1 MAVTG
6 LVRSGRPIDS
16 ENRVAWE
23 NPHTRA
29 KMRALV
35 AILESQLMQIS
46 REGALAVASE
56 LPLYKQI
63 PLEDIE
69 QSVLRNVR
77 RVIQALLEARPP
89 SAAEV
94 AEASV
99 ARTRCDQGL
108 PIEDCIQAYRISLRE
123 IRNLF
128 LEIAADLAMDPGDI
142 NTAIY
147 ILWDTT
153 DVVTAQLALV
163 HHETLIERTL
173 HDERQRTEF
182 IQGVVQGNLALP
194 RLRLLAS
201 IYNTELDLRYRV
213 IRGRPAAGVGLAAF
227 VRALEIA
234 GSSPYGQALLCTY
247 DDSVIG
253 LVSQRP
259 DIAPHL
265 GIVGIGS
272 MATISSAPVSFQE
285 ANQLLEVANRLGK
298 SGCIDRDSLSWRLA
312 LVSEPEIGDLLVDR
326 YLKPMWDLGDFG
338 TVILDSMREYLACGR
353 HLTQAARKLHIHV
366 NSLRYRI
373 ERFEAVTGR
382 NVDDADVTLELH
394 WAIERAAL
402 AGSGN
407 AACVPPSASK
417 PESTG
422 G

>member
-1 MAVTG
+1 MTVAG
-6 LVRSGRPIDS
+6 LIGAGRSTDG
-16 ENRVAWE
+16 EYRVAWE
-23 NPHTRA
+23 NPHTRS

-35 AILESQLMQIS
+35 AILESQLMQIA
-46 REGALAVASE
+46 REGALAVSSE
-56 LPLYKQI
+56 LPLYKEI
-63 PLEDIE
+63 PFEDIE

-77 RVIQALLEARPP
+77 RVIHALLEARAPT
-89 SAAEV
+89 AAEV

-128 LEIAADLAMDPGDI
+128 LEIAADLTMDPGDI

-153 DVVTAQLALV
+153 DVVTAQLAV
-163 HHETLIERTL
+163 IHHEALIERTL

-213 IRGRPAAGVGLAAF
+213 IRGRPAGSVGLATF
-227 VRALEIA
+227 LRALEVA
-234 GSSPYGQALLCTY
+234 GSSAEGPALLCTFE
-247 DDSVIG
+247 DSVIG

-259 DIAPHL
+259 EISPQL
-265 GIVGIGS
+265 GVVGAGS
-272 MATISSAPVSFQE
+272 LATIASAPVSFQE
-285 ANQLLEVANRLGK
+285 ANQLLDVATRLGR
-298 SGCIDRDSLSWRLA
+298 SGCIDRESLSWRLA
-312 LVSEPEIGDLLVDR
+312 LVSEPEIGDLLVER
-326 YLKPMWDLGDFG
+326 YLRPLWDMGDFG
-338 TVILDSMREYLACGR
+338 VVILDSMREYLACGR
-353 HLTQAARKLHIHV
+353 HLSQAARKLHVHV

-373 ERFEAVTGR
+373 EKFELVTGR

-394 WAIERAAL
+394 WAIERSTL
-402 AGSGN
+402 AGGYPPG
-407 AACVPPSASK
+407 VPPATTSK
-417 PESTG
+417 
-422 G
+422 